1 MAHKPVK
8 RIVPGA
14 KTAVILCHGIM
25 GSPDHFRHFIP
36 LIPEDWSVCCL
47 LLDGHGKGVMD
58 FARSIGVRRIF
69 ACCDSENVASYR
81 TMLKLGM
88 RLCKDDG
95 VRTNRSM
102 GAEKRVELTCEIL
115 L

>member
-1 MAHKPVK
+1 MTAFLAA
-8 RIVPGA
+8 REREGA
-14 KTAVILCHGIM
+14 RLASDVLAKLEGIRGM
-25 GSPDHFRHFIP
+25 VATIA
-36 LIPEDWSVCCL
+36 
-47 LLDGHGKGVMD
+47 
-58 FARSIGVRRIF
+58 ARS
-69 ACCDSENVASYR
+69 AENVASYR